1 VQECRRSFERRG
13 QALDYSTLTKLASD
27 AEPFR
32 SLVDPNDLSFLS
44 PGDMAT
50 ALQDYCRS
58 RKQPVP
64 DTEGRLIRCALES
77 LALKYRQVLR
87 GIESLTGEKVEVLH
101 VVGGGSK
108 NDLLNQFT
116 ADACGIPVIAGPTEG
131 TALGNVL
138 LQARAAGEIGTLA
151 DLRTVVRESSELKT
165 FEPRNVAAWDDAYS
179 RFEKFAG

>member
-1 VQECRRSFERRG
+1 
-13 QALDYSTLTKLASD
+13 
-27 AEPFR
+27 
-32 SLVDPNDLSFLS
+32 
-44 PGDMAT
+44 MAT

-58 RKQPVP
+58 RNQPVP
-64 DTEGRLIRCALES
+64 DSEGRLIRCALES

-87 GIESLTGEKVEVLH
+87 GIESLTGERVEVLH

-138 LQARAAGEIGTLA
+138 LQARAAGEIGTLSE
-151 DLRTVVRESSELKT
+151 LRTVVRESSELKT
-165 FEPRNVAAWDDAYS
+165 FEPKNVARWDEAFS
-179 RFEKFAG
+179 RFEKLSSLVVH